1 MRFGWKFLIPA
12 SLVWI
17 VAVAVIQG
25 TRLFTETSRTQTFVI
40 IGVLAVVGLA
50 IGWFSDSR
58 AAAADEPRGGWELGE
73 VDPFA
78 GGHPVPPLPGQEA
91 VISRGHAVGDDRA
104 LTAART
110 APQEESRG

>member
-25 TRLFTETSRTQTFVI
+25 TRLFTQTSRTQTFVI

-58 AAAADEPRGGWELGE
+58 AAASDRPRGGWQLGE

-78 GGHPVPPLPGQEA
+78 GGHPVPPLPGQDA
-91 VISRGHAVGDDRA
+91 KLSRGPADRA

-110 APQEESRG
+110 APQEDHRG

>member
-58 AAAADEPRGGWELGE
+58 AADADRPRGGWQLGE

-78 GGHPVPPLPGQEA
+78 GGHPVPPLPGQETRH
-91 VISRGHAVGDDRA
+91 SRGPADPSLAA
-104 LTAART
+104 LTAAST
-110 APQEESRG
+110 APQEEPRG